1 VGDLLLRQVSDRLS
15 ACVREGDTVARLGG
29 DEFVTLLLGLST
41 EITEAASQIL
51 VIGEK
56 IIASLNKLYLL
67 ETVEYHI
74 TASIGVALFKGQELS
89 KEQLLKQADI
99 AMYQS
104 KTAGRNTLTF
114 FDTKMQEVITTRV
127 KLENDLRQALK
138 LNEFRLFYQVQVDHL
153 GQPSGAEALIR
164 WSHPERGIVGPF
176 DFISVAEESGL
187 IIPIG
192 QWVVETACAQLKA
205 WEQNALT
212 CHLTLSVNVSVKE
225 IYNKNF
231 VAKVIAT
238 VKKHGVN
245 ANLLR
250 LELTESMLINNIEQI
265 ISTMNE
271 LKEIGIF
278 FELDD
283 FGTGY
288 SSLQYLKKLPL
299 IQLKIDQSFVR
310 DILTDASDKI
320 IVRTIIAMA
329 RSLNL
334 DVIAEGVET
343 KEQQQLLLKKGCKHY
358 QGYLFGKPVP
368 IDEFEVLLSTT

>member
-1 VGDLLLRQVSDRLS
+1 
-15 ACVREGDTVARLGG
+15 
-29 DEFVTLLLGLST
+29 
-41 EITEAASQIL
+41 

-56 IIASLNKLYLL
+56 IIASLNKLYHL
-67 ETVEYHI
+67 ETLEYHI
-74 TASIGVALFKGQELS
+74 TASIGVALFKGQELP

-104 KTAGRNTLTF
+104 KMVGRNTLTF

-127 KLENDLRQALK
+127 KLENDVRQALK

-153 GQPSGAEALIR
+153 GRSIGAEALIR
-164 WSHPERGIVGPF
+164 WIHPERGILGPF
-176 DFISVAEESGL
+176 EFISVAEESGL

-192 QWVVETACAQLKA
+192 HWVLETACAQLKA

-212 CHLTLSVNVSVKE
+212 SHLTLSVNVSVKE
-225 IYNKNF
+225 INNKTF
-231 VAKVIAT
+231 AADVITT
-238 VKKHGVN
+238 VNQHGIN
-245 ANLLR
+245 PTLLR
-250 LELTESMLINNIEQI
+250 LELTESILINNIEQI
-265 ISTMNE
+265 ILTMNE
-271 LKEIGIF
+271 LKEIGIH

-299 IQLKIDQSFVR
+299 TQLKIDQSFVR
-310 DILTDASDKI
+310 DLLTDASDKI
-320 IVRTIIAMA
+320 IVRTIIAMS

-334 DVIAEGVET
+334 GVLAEGVET

-358 QGYLFGKPVP
+358 QGYLYGKPAP
-368 IDEFEVLLSTT
+368 IDAFEAWLSKT

>member
-1 VGDLLLRQVSDRLS
+1 M
-15 ACVREGDTVARLGG
+15 
-29 DEFVTLLLGLST
+29 LLLGLST

-56 IIASLNKLYLL
+56 IIASLNKLYQL
-67 ETVEYHI
+67 ETLEYHI
-74 TASIGVALFKGQELS
+74 TASIGAALFKGQELP

-104 KTAGRNTLTF
+104 KMAGRNTLTF
-114 FDTKMQEVITTRV
+114 FDTKMQEVITARV

-153 GQPSGAEALIR
+153 GQPVGAEALIR
-164 WSHPERGIVGPF
+164 WFHPERGIVGPF
-176 DFISVAEESGL
+176 EFISVAEESGL

-192 QWVVETACAQLKA
+192 QWVIETACAQLKA

-225 IYNKNF
+225 IYNKSF
-231 VAKVIAT
+231 AADVIT
-238 VKKHGVN
+238 IVQKHGVN
-245 ANLLR
+245 TNLLR
-250 LELTESMLINNIEQI
+250 LELTESILINNIEQI
-265 ISTMNE
+265 ILTMNE
-271 LKEIGIF
+271 LKEIGIH

-288 SSLQYLKKLPL
+288 SSLHYLKKLPL
-299 IQLKIDQSFVR
+299 LQLKIDQSFVR

-334 DVIAEGVET
+334 DVIAEGVEN
-343 KEQQQLLLKKGCKHY
+343 KEQQQLLFKKGCRHY

-368 IDEFEVLLSTT
+368 IDEFEALLNKS